1 LNKNNSLKEWLYWI
15 KSNHP
20 KHMDLSLER
29 VRSVGGKLGVLVSDS
44 VVVTVAGTN
53 GKGSTVS
60 GLEAVYLDNGLK
72 VGAFTSPYLFN
83 FNEQIRVNGK
93 EISDSYIVEAFDLIK
108 KQLNEDLTLTIF
120 EFTALAAFY
129 IFKKLNLDVWILEVG
144 LGGRF
149 DAVNAID
156 TDLAIITSIGIDH
169 TEWLGNTRE
178 EIGFEKAGVFRLG
191 VPIVCGDPN
200 PPESILNAAKEL
212 RAPLYL
218 QNKDFTSRTK
228 GDAFSFVS
236 KGLELDDLP
245 MPNIL
250 LQNVSTVLMALEI
263 NKSKLSFSVQKLKNS
278 LQKITLKGRMQIAQ
292 GDVTKIYD
300 VSHNPASV
308 SILANYLQ
316 NNPSKGKTFAVFS
329 MLQDKDISSC
339 LNLVKNFVDDWYIS
353 ELKVERHAK
362 LKNIS
367 NALQKIGV
375 QNINVYP
382 TVKQAYKAVNNLT
395 NTGDRVVVFGSF
407 STISEVLL

>member
-1 LNKNNSLKEWLYWI
+1 
-15 KSNHP
+15 
-20 KHMDLSLER
+20 MDLSLER

-169 TEWLGNTRE
+169 TEWLGNTR
-178 EIGFEKAGVFRLG
+178 
-191 VPIVCGDPN
+191 
-200 PPESILNAAKEL
+200 
-212 RAPLYL
+212 
-218 QNKDFTSRTK
+218 
-228 GDAFSFVS
+228 
-236 KGLELDDLP
+236 
-245 MPNIL
+245 
-250 LQNVSTVLMALEI
+250 
-263 NKSKLSFSVQKLKNS
+263 
-278 LQKITLKGRMQIAQ
+278 
-292 GDVTKIYD
+292 
-300 VSHNPASV
+300 
-308 SILANYLQ
+308 
-316 NNPSKGKTFAVFS
+316 
-329 MLQDKDISSC
+329 
-339 LNLVKNFVDDWYIS
+339 
-353 ELKVERHAK
+353 
-362 LKNIS
+362 
-367 NALQKIGV
+367 
-375 QNINVYP
+375 
-382 TVKQAYKAVNNLT
+382 
-395 NTGDRVVVFGSF
+395 
-407 STISEVLL
+407 